1 MEFKSINTEVINIV
15 GWNFGPVHFVDQESE
30 AKEEGSEEEE
40 TAIAAT
46 YALKET
52 TTP

>member
-1 MEFKSINTEVINIV
+1 MNTEAINIV
-15 GWNFGPVHFVDQESE
+15 GWNFGPVHVVEQESE

-52 TTP
+52 TTA